1 MSGSPTVRQWST
13 CLSALLHVS
22 RVCERVADTVCV
34 CVCVCRLTTTAP
46 RDAPRDVSAQQLH
59 SSQLAAHSNCE
70 FECLNCILFVANS
83 LLQQLKANFAA
94 HHRHPPSAPCSTAT
108 TAGSA
113 LGFLINAAGGD
124 IHRTW
129 QRGASSKHQG
139 ARSTAHRAALAFLL
153 YFRFATKI
161 ARHFAN
167 VGCRN

>member
-13 CLSALLHVS
+13 CLSAPLHVS
-22 RVCERVADTVCV
+22 CVCERGL

-59 SSQLAAHSNCE
+59 SSTAAQLAAHLNCE

-94 HHRHPPSAPCSTAT
+94 LHRPIPVSLPCSTAM

-129 QRGASSKHQG
+129 QQAAKSKRQ
-139 ARSTAHRAALAFLL
+139 APRSTVHGAALAFLL
-153 YFRFATKI
+153 YFRFATK
-161 ARHFAN
+161 RHFPN

>member
-1 MSGSPTVRQWST
+1 MCRGRQRFASGRPAYLRCCTCRACVNEWPT
-13 CLSALLHVS
+13 LS
-22 RVCERVADTVCV
+22 VCV
-34 CVCVCRLTTTAP
+34 CVSPYNDCATRCATGCQCAAAP
-46 RDAPRDVSAQQLH
+46 QF
-59 SSQLAAHSNCE
+59 AAHSNCE

-129 QRGASSKHQG
+129 QRRASSKHQG